1 MHYSDI
7 VVLVP
12 GFLGFS
18 RVGGYYYFA
27 DRVSAAIRAA
37 LESQLGRPVPV
48 IPACTLPT
56 DHLVNRQTSLLDQL
70 TRITSRIGGV
80 RRIHL
85 VGHSIGG
92 VDAQLLTCDRPLGS
106 DRWTVDAKQLTD
118 KIATLVTVAS
128 PHHGTCLADAPIAA
142 LLADPLRHL
151 QVLPALAVPL
161 ANLARLIA
169 SQSDSPVIASY
180 MLRNLPESSR
190 FLWNIVMHRGLITDT
205 SPRAMAAVRTHCA
218 CSRKRF
224 TRCYVTA
231 VPDAGSA
238 EPFFKD
244 LWRLTGDTEQSPA
257 NEAVTRTV
265 ELLRAHAGEVIRA
278 GGPAVQFDDRTN
290 DGVVNSARQL
300 LDPSD
305 PAQLAGIVVA
315 DHADVIGHY
324 DRQDSLVT
332 GEQLNV
338 GLFHSGAAFGD
349 DSFFELYRR
358 VAADIVTSIRA
369 L

>member
-1 MHYSDI
+1 MNYSDI

-27 DRVSAAIRAA
+27 DRASAAIRAA

-56 DHLVNRQTSLLDQL
+56 DHLAQRQVELVDQL

-85 VGHSIGG
+85 VGHSVGG

-106 DRWTVDAKQLTD
+106 DRWTVEAKQLTD
-118 KIATLVTVAS
+118 KIATLVSIAA

-161 ANLARLIA
+161 ANLVRLIA
-169 SQSDSPVIASY
+169 TQTDSPVIASY

-190 FLWNIVMHRGLITDT
+190 FLWNIVMHRGLITDI
-205 SPRAMAAVRTHCA
+205 SPRAMAAVRAHSP
-218 CSRKRF
+218 CSKKPF

-238 EPFFKD
+238 EPFFRD
-244 LWRLTGDTEQSPA
+244 LWQLTGNTEGSPDNPLVA
-257 NEAVTRTV
+257 RTA
-265 ELLRAHAGEVIRA
+265 ELLRAHAGEMIRA
-278 GGPAVQFDDRTN
+278 GGPPVLFDERTN
-290 DGVVNSARQL
+290 DGVVNSARQV
-300 LDPSD
+300 LDPD
-305 PAQLAGIVVA
+305 DAEQLAGIVVA

-332 GEQLNV
+332 GESLNV

-358 VAADIVTSIRA
+358 IAADIVTSIRA
-369 L
+369 Q

>member
-1 MHYSDI
+1 MNYPDI

-27 DRVSAAIRAA
+27 DRVSAAIRGA

-48 IPACTLPT
+48 IPACSLPT
-56 DHLVNRQTSLLDQL
+56 DHLAKRQIELVDQL
-70 TRITSRIGGV
+70 ARITARIGGV

-85 VGHSIGG
+85 VGHSVGG
-92 VDAQLLTCDRPLGS
+92 VDAQLLTCDRPLAS
-106 DRWTVDAKQLTD
+106 DRWTVEAKQLND
-118 KIATLVTVAS
+118 KIATLVTIAS

-151 QVLPALAVPL
+151 QILPALAVPL
-161 ANLARLIA
+161 ANLARLVA
-169 SQSDSPVIASY
+169 AQSDSPVIAAY

-205 SPRAMAAVRTHCA
+205 SPRAMAAVRAHSV

-244 LWRLTGDTEQSPA
+244 LWRLTSNTEESPA
-257 NEAVTRTV
+257 NEAVIRTL
-265 ELLRAHAGEVIRA
+265 ELLHAHAGEAIRE
-278 GGPAVQFDDRTN
+278 GGPALQFDDRTN
-290 DGVVNSARQL
+290 DGVVNSARQV
-300 LDPSD
+300 LDPGD
-305 PAQLAGIVVA
+305 AQQLAGMVVA

-332 GEQLNV
+332 GESLNV
-338 GLFHSGAAFGD
+338 GLFHSGAGFGD

-358 VAADIVTSIRA
+358 VAADLVTSIRA
-369 L
+369 Q